1 MQLGSSIHTTYTL
14 LDYNNDTRIS
24 LNRSAA
30 EKDLGVWYSIDL
42 KSLLQCNKAA
52 DKALKSLG
60 LLKRT
65 FRNINVRNF
74 PFLYKTY
81 IRPHLEYCV
90 QLWSPYLVKDVNS
103 LERVQRRATK
113 LVKDISHLP
122 YEDRLHILN
131 LPSLYDRCLHGDLI
145 ESFKIIHHHN
155 YKY

>member
-81 IRPHLEYCV
+81 GTARFKL
-90 QLWSPYLVKDVNS
+90 DT
-103 LERVQRRATK
+103 RVQHTRVYYPAPRK
-113 LVKDISHLP
+113 
-122 YEDRLHILN
+122 
-131 LPSLYDRCLHGDLI
+131 
-145 ESFKIIHHHN
+145 
-155 YKY
+155 

>member
-14 LDYNNDTRIS
+14 LDYNNDTCIN
-24 LNRSAA
+24 LNRSTA

-42 KSLLQCNKAA
+42 KPSLQCNKAA
-52 DKALKSLG
+52 DKALKLLG

-81 IRPHLEYCV
+81 IQPHLEYCV

-122 YEDRLHILN
+122 YEDRLRILN
-131 LPSLYDRCLHGDLI
+131 LPSLYDRHLQ
-145 ESFKIIHHHN
+145 
-155 YKY
+155 